1 MRKFLASTFVLALFA
16 VAFAGPPIDYELFC
30 ETEVDPVPVQQLIGV
45 LSLTEGGVH
54 VALVEGASCA
64 EGDIVVIGPDSA
76 SVVVEVE
83 AWDAE
88 PLVVTVTIF
97 DGDVA
102 VEADVVNLVVVPQVA
117 VDGMLD
123 AHRLRAAA
131 MLLRDEAAARR
142 DAARAGEYDAFD
154 DREASGP
161 PAGVPPV
168 APPGGRP

>member
-64 EGDIVVIGPDSA
+64 EGIVVVPGPDSA
-76 SVVVEVE
+76 PVVLVEVE
-83 AWDAE
+83 DWDAE
-88 PLVVTVTIF
+88 PLVVMVTIGEV
-97 DGDVA
+97 DDA
-102 VEADVVNLVVVPQVA
+102 VEADVVVVVPQVA
-117 VDGMLD
+117 VTGMLN
-123 AHRLRAAA
+123 AHSLRAAA

-142 DAARAGEYDAFD
+142 DAARAGEHDASD

-161 PAGVPPV
+161 PEGVPPV
-168 APPGGRP
+168 APPVGRP